1 MLRKIGSNNMK
12 KVFLIIN
19 ILNFYIYQ
27 FVDKHKKILPTYP
40 TDVTSEKILGFL
52 LINLCLIIFLIIDKL
67 YPLKVEYVF
76 VFIIP
81 LCLLHYYALI
91 YKNRWVHYMY
101 FIKKQPIEILT
112 RWKFYV
118 ILFLIS
124 LFLLLMLLCIIIYK
138 F

>member
-1 MLRKIGSNNMK
+1 MK
-12 KVFLIIN
+12 KIFLIIN

-52 LINLCLIIFLIIDKL
+52 LTILCLTIFLIVDKL

-76 VFIIP
+76 AFIIP

-91 YKNRWVHYMY
+91 YKKRWVHYMY
-101 FIKKQPIEILT
+101 FIKKQPQEILR

-118 ILFLIS
+118 VSFSLS
-124 LFLLLMLLCIIIYK
+124 LFLLLILLYIIDYRY
-138 F
+138 

>member
-1 MLRKIGSNNMK
+1 MK
-12 KVFLIIN
+12 KIFLIIN

-52 LINLCLIIFLIIDKL
+52 LTILCLTIFLIVDKL

-76 VFIIP
+76 AFIIP

-91 YKNRWVHYMY
+91 YKKRWVHYMN
-101 FIKKQPIEILT
+101 FIKKQPQEILR

-118 ILFLIS
+118 VSFSLS
-124 LFLLLMLLCIIIYK
+124 LFLLLIILCIIDYK
-138 F
+138 Y

>member
-1 MLRKIGSNNMK
+1 MK
-12 KVFLIIN
+12 KIFLIIN

-40 TDVTSEKILGFL
+40 TDVTSEKILDFL
-52 LINLCLIIFLIIDKL
+52 LTILCLTIFLIVDKL

-76 VFIIP
+76 AFIIP

-118 ILFLIS
+118 VS
-124 LFLLLMLLCIIIYK
+124 FLLLIILCIIDYK
-138 F
+138 Y

>member
-1 MLRKIGSNNMK
+1 MK
-12 KVFLIIN
+12 KKFLIIN

-52 LINLCLIIFLIIDKL
+52 LTILCLTIFLIVDKL

-76 VFIIP
+76 AFIIP

-91 YKNRWVHYMY
+91 YKKRWVHYMY
-101 FIKKQPIEILT
+101 FIKKQPQEILR

-118 ILFLIS
+118 VSFLLS
-124 LFLLLMLLCIIIYK
+124 LFLLLIILCIIDYK
-138 F
+138 Y

>member
-1 MLRKIGSNNMK
+1 MK
-12 KVFLIIN
+12 KIFLIIN

-40 TDVTSEKILGFL
+40 TDETSEKILGFL
-52 LINLCLIIFLIIDKL
+52 LTILCLTIFLIVDKL

-76 VFIIP
+76 AFIIP

-91 YKNRWVHYMY
+91 YKKRWVHYMY
-101 FIKKQPIEILT
+101 FIKKQPQEILR

-118 ILFLIS
+118 VSFLLS
-124 LFLLLMLLCIIIYK
+124 LFLLLIILCIIDYK
-138 F
+138 Y

>member
-1 MLRKIGSNNMK
+1 MK
-12 KVFLIIN
+12 KIFLIIN

-52 LINLCLIIFLIIDKL
+52 LTILCLTIFLIVDKL

-76 VFIIP
+76 AFIIP

-91 YKNRWVHYMY
+91 YKKRWVHYMY
-101 FIKKQPIEILT
+101 FIKKQPQEILR

-118 ILFLIS
+118 VSFSLS
-124 LFLLLMLLCIIIYK
+124 LFLLLILLCIIGNKY
-138 F
+138 

>member
-1 MLRKIGSNNMK
+1 MK
-12 KVFLIIN
+12 KIFLIIN

-40 TDVTSEKILGFL
+40 TDVTSEKILDFL
-52 LINLCLIIFLIIDKL
+52 LTILCLTIFLIVDKL

-76 VFIIP
+76 AFIIP

-101 FIKKQPIEILT
+101 FIKKQPQEILR

-118 ILFLIS
+118 VSFSLS
-124 LFLLLMLLCIIIYK
+124 LFLLLILLCIIDYRY
-138 F
+138 

>member
-1 MLRKIGSNNMK
+1 MK
-12 KVFLIIN
+12 KIFLIIN

-40 TDVTSEKILGFL
+40 TDVTSEKILDFL
-52 LINLCLIIFLIIDKL
+52 LTILCLTIFLIVDKL

-76 VFIIP
+76 ALIIP

-91 YKNRWVHYMY
+91 YKKRWVHYMY
-101 FIKKQPIEILT
+101 FIKKQPQEILR

-118 ILFLIS
+118 VSFSLS
-124 LFLLLMLLCIIIYK
+124 LFLLLILLCIIDYRY
-138 F
+138 

>member
-1 MLRKIGSNNMK
+1 MK
-12 KVFLIIN
+12 KIFLIIN

-40 TDVTSEKILGFL
+40 TDVTSEKILDFL
-52 LINLCLIIFLIIDKL
+52 LTILCLTIFLIVDKL

-76 VFIIP
+76 AFIIP

-91 YKNRWVHYMY
+91 YKKRWVHYMY
-101 FIKKQPIEILT
+101 FIKKQPQEILR

-118 ILFLIS
+118 VSFSLS
-124 LFLLLMLLCIIIYK
+124 LFLLLILLCIIDYRY
-138 F
+138 

>member
-1 MLRKIGSNNMK
+1 MK
-12 KVFLIIN
+12 KIFLIIN

-52 LINLCLIIFLIIDKL
+52 LTILCLTIFLIVDKL

-76 VFIIP
+76 AFIIP

-91 YKNRWVHYMY
+91 YKKRWVHYMS
-101 FIKKQPIEILT
+101 FIKKQPQEILR

-118 ILFLIS
+118 VSFLLS
-124 LFLLLMLLCIIIYK
+124 LFLLLIILCIIDYK
-138 F
+138 Y

>member
-1 MLRKIGSNNMK
+1 MK
-12 KVFLIIN
+12 KIFLIIN

-52 LINLCLIIFLIIDKL
+52 LTILCLTIFLIVDKL

-76 VFIIP
+76 AFIIP

-91 YKNRWVHYMY
+91 YKKRWVHYMF
-101 FIKKQPIEILT
+101 FIKKQPQEILR

-118 ILFLIS
+118 VSFLLS
-124 LFLLLMLLCIIIYK
+124 LFLLLIILCIIDYK
-138 F
+138 Y

>member
-1 MLRKIGSNNMK
+1 MK
-12 KVFLIIN
+12 KIFLIIN

-40 TDVTSEKILGFL
+40 TDVTSEKILDFL
-52 LINLCLIIFLIIDKL
+52 LTILCLTIFLIVDKL
-67 YPLKVEYVF
+67 YPLKVEYVLA
-76 VFIIP
+76 FIIP

-101 FIKKQPIEILT
+101 FIKKQPQEILR

-118 ILFLIS
+118 VSFSLS
-124 LFLLLMLLCIIIYK
+124 LFLLLILLCIIDYRY
-138 F
+138 

>member
-1 MLRKIGSNNMK
+1 MK
-12 KVFLIIN
+12 KIFLIIN

-27 FVDKHKKILPTYP
+27 FADKHKKILPTYP

-52 LINLCLIIFLIIDKL
+52 LTILCLTIFLIVDKL

-76 VFIIP
+76 AFIIP

-91 YKNRWVHYMY
+91 YKKRWVHYMY
-101 FIKKQPIEILT
+101 FIKKQPQEILR

-118 ILFLIS
+118 VSFLLS
-124 LFLLLMLLCIIIYK
+124 LFLLLIILCIIDYK
-138 F
+138 Y

>member
-1 MLRKIGSNNMK
+1 MK
-12 KVFLIIN
+12 KIFLIIN

-52 LINLCLIIFLIIDKL
+52 LTILCLTIFLIVDKL

-76 VFIIP
+76 AFIIP

-91 YKNRWVHYMY
+91 YKKRWVHYMY
-101 FIKKQPIEILT
+101 FIKKQPQEILR

-118 ILFLIS
+118 VSFSLS
-124 LFLLLMLLCIIIYK
+124 LFLLLIILCIIDYK
-138 F
+138 Y

>member
-1 MLRKIGSNNMK
+1 MK
-12 KVFLIIN
+12 KIFLIIN

-27 FVDKHKKILPTYP
+27 FVDKHKKILATYP

-52 LINLCLIIFLIIDKL
+52 LTILCLTIFLIVDKL

-76 VFIIP
+76 AFIIP

-91 YKNRWVHYMY
+91 YKKRWVHYMN
-101 FIKKQPIEILT
+101 FIKKQPQEILR

-118 ILFLIS
+118 VSFLLS
-124 LFLLLMLLCIIIYK
+124 LFLLLIILCIIDYK
-138 F
+138 Y

>member
-1 MLRKIGSNNMK
+1 MK
-12 KVFLIIN
+12 KIFLIIN

-52 LINLCLIIFLIIDKL
+52 LTILCLTIFLIVDKL

-76 VFIIP
+76 AFIIP

-91 YKNRWVHYMY
+91 YKKRWVHYMY
-101 FIKKQPIEILT
+101 FIKKQPQEILR

-118 ILFLIS
+118 VS
-124 LFLLLMLLCIIIYK
+124 FLLLIILCIIDYK
-138 F
+138 Y

>member
-1 MLRKIGSNNMK
+1 MK
-12 KVFLIIN
+12 KIFLIIN

-52 LINLCLIIFLIIDKL
+52 LTILCLTIFLIVDKL

-76 VFIIP
+76 AFI
-81 LCLLHYYALI
+81 CLLHYYALI
-91 YKNRWVHYMY
+91 YKKRWVHYMY
-101 FIKKQPIEILT
+101 FKKKQPQEILR

-118 ILFLIS
+118 VSFLLS
-124 LFLLLMLLCIIIYK
+124 LFLLLIILCIIDYK
-138 F
+138 Y

>member
-1 MLRKIGSNNMK
+1 MK
-12 KVFLIIN
+12 KIFLIIN

-52 LINLCLIIFLIIDKL
+52 LTILCLTIFLIVDKL
-67 YPLKVEYVF
+67 YPLKVEYVLA
-76 VFIIP
+76 FIIP

-91 YKNRWVHYMY
+91 YKKRWVHYMN
-101 FIKKQPIEILT
+101 FIKKQPQEILR

-118 ILFLIS
+118 VSFLLS
-124 LFLLLMLLCIIIYK
+124 LFLLLIILCIIDYK
-138 F
+138 Y

>member
-1 MLRKIGSNNMK
+1 MK
-12 KVFLIIN
+12 KIFLIIN

-52 LINLCLIIFLIIDKL
+52 LTILCLTIFLIVDKL

-76 VFIIP
+76 AFIIP

-91 YKNRWVHYMY
+91 YKKRWVHYMN
-101 FIKKQPIEILT
+101 FIKKQPQEILR

-118 ILFLIS
+118 VSFSLS
-124 LFLLLMLLCIIIYK
+124 LFLLLILLCIIDYRY
-138 F
+138 

>member
-1 MLRKIGSNNMK
+1 MK
-12 KVFLIIN
+12 KIFLIIN

-40 TDVTSEKILGFL
+40 TDVTSEKILDFL
-52 LINLCLIIFLIIDKL
+52 LTILCLTIFLIVDKL

-76 VFIIP
+76 AFIIP

-91 YKNRWVHYMY
+91 YKKRWVHYMY
-101 FIKKQPIEILT
+101 FIKKQPQEILR

-118 ILFLIS
+118 VSFLLS
-124 LFLLLMLLCIIIYK
+124 LFLLLIILCIIDNKY
-138 F
+138 

>member
-1 MLRKIGSNNMK
+1 MK
-12 KVFLIIN
+12 KIFLIIN

-40 TDVTSEKILGFL
+40 TDVTSEKILDFL
-52 LINLCLIIFLIIDKL
+52 LTILCLTIFLIVDKL

-76 VFIIP
+76 AFIIP

-91 YKNRWVHYMY
+91 YKKRWVHYMN
-101 FIKKQPIEILT
+101 FIKKQPQEILR

-118 ILFLIS
+118 VSFLLS
-124 LFLLLMLLCIIIYK
+124 LFLLLIILCIIDYK
-138 F
+138 Y

>member
-1 MLRKIGSNNMK
+1 MK
-12 KVFLIIN
+12 KIFLIIN

-52 LINLCLIIFLIIDKL
+52 LTILCLTIFLIVDKL

-76 VFIIP
+76 AFIIP

-91 YKNRWVHYMY
+91 YKKRWVHYMN
-101 FIKKQPIEILT
+101 FIKKQPQEILR

-118 ILFLIS
+118 VSFLLS
-124 LFLLLMLLCIIIYK
+124 LFLLLILLCIIDYRY
-138 F
+138 

>member
-1 MLRKIGSNNMK
+1 MK
-12 KVFLIIN
+12 KIFLIIN

-52 LINLCLIIFLIIDKL
+52 LTILCLTIFLIVDKL

-76 VFIIP
+76 AFIIP

-91 YKNRWVHYMY
+91 YKKRWVHYMN
-101 FIKKQPIEILT
+101 FIKKQPQEILR

-118 ILFLIS
+118 VSFLLS
-124 LFLLLMLLCIIIYK
+124 LFLLLIILCIIDYK
-138 F
+138 Y

>member
-1 MLRKIGSNNMK
+1 MK
-12 KVFLIIN
+12 KIFLIIN

-52 LINLCLIIFLIIDKL
+52 LTILCLTIFLIVDKL
-67 YPLKVEYVF
+67 YPLKIEYVF
-76 VFIIP
+76 AFIIP

-91 YKNRWVHYMY
+91 YKKRWVHYMY
-101 FIKKQPIEILT
+101 FIKKQPQEILR

-118 ILFLIS
+118 VSFSLS
-124 LFLLLMLLCIIIYK
+124 LFLLLILLCIIGNKY
-138 F
+138 

>member
-1 MLRKIGSNNMK
+1 MK
-12 KVFLIIN
+12 KIFLIIN

-40 TDVTSEKILGFL
+40 TDVTSEKILDFL
-52 LINLCLIIFLIIDKL
+52 LTILCLTIFLIVDKL

-76 VFIIP
+76 AFIIP

-91 YKNRWVHYMY
+91 YKKRWVHY
-101 FIKKQPIEILT
+101 IL
-112 RWKFYV
+112 
-118 ILFLIS
+118 LFLFGT
-124 LFLLLMLLCIIIYK
+124 FLETYGTH

>member
-1 MLRKIGSNNMK
+1 MK
-12 KVFLIIN
+12 KIFLIIN

-52 LINLCLIIFLIIDKL
+52 LTILCLTIFLIVDKL

-76 VFIIP
+76 AFIIP

-91 YKNRWVHYMY
+91 YKKRWVHYMY
-101 FIKKQPIEILT
+101 FIKKQPQEILR

-118 ILFLIS
+118 CIIFLS
-124 LFLLLMLLCIIIYK
+124 LFLLLILLCIIDYK
-138 F
+138 Y

>member
-1 MLRKIGSNNMK
+1 MK
-12 KVFLIIN
+12 KIFLIIN

-52 LINLCLIIFLIIDKL
+52 LTILCLTIFLIVDKL
-67 YPLKVEYVF
+67 YPLKVEYVLA
-76 VFIIP
+76 FIIP

-91 YKNRWVHYMY
+91 YKKRWVHYMY
-101 FIKKQPIEILT
+101 FIKKQPQEILR

-118 ILFLIS
+118 VSFSLS
-124 LFLLLMLLCIIIYK
+124 LFLLLILLCIIDYRY
-138 F
+138 

>member
-1 MLRKIGSNNMK
+1 MK
-12 KVFLIIN
+12 KIFLIIN

-52 LINLCLIIFLIIDKL
+52 LTILCLTIFLIVDKL

-76 VFIIP
+76 AFIIP

-91 YKNRWVHYMY
+91 YKKRWVYYMY
-101 FIKKQPIEILT
+101 FIKKQPQEILR

-118 ILFLIS
+118 VSFLLS
-124 LFLLLMLLCIIIYK
+124 LFLLLIILCIIDYK
-138 F
+138 Y

>member
-1 MLRKIGSNNMK
+1 MK
-12 KVFLIIN
+12 KIFLIIN

-52 LINLCLIIFLIIDKL
+52 LTILCLTIFLIVDKL

-76 VFIIP
+76 AFIIP

-91 YKNRWVHYMY
+91 YKKRWVHYMY
-101 FIKKQPIEILT
+101 FIKKQPQEILR

-118 ILFLIS
+118 VS
-124 LFLLLMLLCIIIYK
+124 FLLLIILCIIGNKY
-138 F
+138 

>member
-1 MLRKIGSNNMK
+1 MK
-12 KVFLIIN
+12 KIFLIIN

-40 TDVTSEKILGFL
+40 TDVTSEKILDFL
-52 LINLCLIIFLIIDKL
+52 LTILCLTIFLIVDKL

-76 VFIIP
+76 AFIIP

-91 YKNRWVHYMY
+91 YKKRWVHYMY
-101 FIKKQPIEILT
+101 FIKKQPQEILR

-118 ILFLIS
+118 VSFSLS
-124 LFLLLMLLCIIIYK
+124 LFLLLILLCIIDYK
-138 F
+138 Y

>member
-1 MLRKIGSNNMK
+1 MK
-12 KVFLIIN
+12 KIFLIIN

-40 TDVTSEKILGFL
+40 TDVTSEKILDFL
-52 LINLCLIIFLIIDKL
+52 LTILCLTIFLIVDKL

-76 VFIIP
+76 AFIIP

-91 YKNRWVHYMY
+91 YKKRWVHYMY
-101 FIKKQPIEILT
+101 FIKKQPQEILR

-118 ILFLIS
+118 VSFSLS
-124 LFLLLMLLCIIIYK
+124 LFLLLILLCIIGNKY
-138 F
+138 